1 MASFR
6 LYNIQLLP
14 LDTAKTPEV
23 GVVGYRR
30 LFKLLNEASTKAHKS
45 KTLIENSY
53 PLPHDTYFAPFT
65 VVAGEK
71 YAHGKWVKFQ
81 KAETVVDLYTN
92 KSLFTADKTDAAVS
106 NNYLFRFVFDYE
118 AHRLAVEELGGKLPS
133 AGSLLKALTVLLKP
147 IADENFPEHVLT
159 VNLVSETK
167 KLEQALSEAT
177 GFKHVEVRV
186 TFPNGELSDRLKQ
199 LKSNNVHVVKAEAS
213 SEKGAL
219 MPKLPDFIED
229 MVRASSDFGR
239 SIFTYYKEKA
249 GRKQR
254 FSTEAYPEKV
264 NLRPKKNEQE
274 MAFLERI
281 VAKVR
286 EVLPAKPASKTAEQT
301 K

>member
-23 GVVGYRR
+23 GVVGYQR
-30 LFKLLNEASTKAHKS
+30 LFKLLHEASTKAHES
-45 KTLIENSY
+45 KTLIESSY

-81 KAETVVDLYTN
+81 KAEAVVDLYTN
-92 KSLFTADKTDAAVS
+92 KSLFTADKADAAVS

-133 AGSLLKALTVLLKP
+133 AGSLLKALHSLLKP

-186 TFPNGELSDRLKQ
+186 TFPNGELNKRLKQ
-199 LKSNNVHVVKAEAS
+199 LKKNNVHILKAEAS
-213 SEKGAL
+213 AERGAL
-219 MPKLPDFIED
+219 MPNLPDFIED
-229 MVRASSDFGR
+229 MVRASTDFGR
-239 SIFTYYKEKA
+239 TIFTYVKDKA

-264 NLRPKKNEQE
+264 NLRLKKNEQE
-274 MAFLERI
+274 MVFLERV
-281 VAKVR
+281 VAKIR
-286 EVLPAKPASKTAEQT
+286 EVLPAKQANQPAEQS